1 MNRKIKHNCYIDRT
15 IKSVGVYLAEVNR
28 LAPEQPDKE
37 KMTDEEVDALLRKQK
52 QEEYDLWEQM
62 RAGSMKAR
70 DELIRRN
77 LRYVVTVAN
86 TYLWSGVA
94 LEDLYMAGNI
104 GLIRAVDRFDASLGN
119 KFISY
124 ATWYVECEIKK
135 TVTEFL
141 SHGIFASTDTNID
154 LLRARLNYYCDWDTR
169 YRDALEA
176 LKQRLDKR
184 RFKGTGR
191 LLSDYIEM
199 MQSGLTTTDFMKK
212 HRLTNRQMDYFLEM
226 VREEAQKVLFA
237 A

>member
-1 MNRKIKHNCYIDRT
+1 MKRNIKINCYIDRT

-37 KMTDEEVDALLRKQK
+37 KMTDEEVEALLRKQK

-70 DELIRRN
+70 DELIHRN

-86 TYLWSGVA
+86 TYLWSGAA

-119 KFISY
+119 KFITY

-141 SHGIFASTDTNID
+141 SHGIFASTDTNIER
-154 LLRARLNYYCDWDTR
+154 LGARLNYYSDWDTR
-169 YRDALEA
+169 YRDALET
-176 LKQRLDKR
+176 LKQRLNKR
-184 RFKGTGR
+184 LFKGADR
-191 LLSDYIEM
+191 LLTDYIEM
-199 MQSGLTTTDFMKK
+199 MQSGLTTTDFMKT
-212 HRLTNRQMDYFLEM
+212 HHLTNRQMDYFLEM
-226 VREEAQKVLFA
+226 VHEEGQKALLA